1 MIWSL
6 HDRDWETAV
15 WQDKLLTQIRL
26 PVDKK
31 AVSEFALEIETTEPL
46 IIMGYTVEFTSKGM
60 QTIRGRE
67 K

>member
-1 MIWSL
+1 
-6 HDRDWETAV
+6 
-15 WQDKLLTQIRL
+15 LLTQIRL
-26 PVDKK
+26 PVDLK